1 MSQYIIKVENTSG
14 LAGTVIPDS
23 AFSYVDNLNELNEGQ
38 LRITGTGQTKRGL
51 FEIGSKVYFYR
62 NGSLEFVGL
71 INSLSYLNAGG
82 ISADLKG
89 FEVWLG
95 KENGAYADSPWTS
108 EASATIAAAIIG
120 ESSYLSAGTIEAGAS
135 IDLKLESSSSLYNGL
150 SNLIRST
157 AQDIGIDYTNLE
169 VDILDHKGSSTS
181 VTTLN
186 DRLQITDLTVRKSY
200 PIANDVRVF
209 GKGDGDNQIKST
221 GAYGQDATSKATYG
235 TIQKD
240 YTDPSIITQDQAN
253 NMADKLVAKW
263 KDPVSVYQFDVIN
276 PNLNVVSGDVVTL
289 NAQTK
294 GLSNEEVRI
303 VGLERGVRG
312 SEEFLTLQVTN
323 KEYSQKERSME
334 KYLAELQKGT
344 NDTSTYMQGTTNILT
359 FSEMINANN
368 SAPLRVKAYFSA
380 SDITDEAGNL
390 RVNSFKL
397 DYDVDP
403 FRSGVGSASETD
415 VAPTVSGT
423 SASTAPGVSGTS
435 ASTQPGVSG
444 SSSNTTPGVSG
455 DSGTFYYY
463 SSVGTDSMSTVACSS
478 GSWTTVATVRP
489 GSSYLN
495 QTLLADFTVMGSSGG
510 DEDIQVRIGNDSVY
524 GYIEPGSV
532 GSGGTVWGTYSDGFR
547 DTSMIKVTQI
557 PVGTV
562 TSSTHDIFIQVR
574 PQTGAISLS
583 CYLGIYTAKH
593 SHDDGSY
600 YANSHD
606 HDDGSYYAADH
617 DHDDGSYSAASHG
630 HDDGSYGAASHN
642 HSVSIGDG
650 ISDAGSVNATSVN
663 IYVDFWNGT
672 AWINKHS
679 ILTTGKIIDYD
690 VDLSD
695 GGTYPDA
702 AGFWRARVLTNN
714 ASADLIQGTI
724 KCKHE
729 LDT

>member
-415 VAPTVSGT
+415 VAPTVSGI
-423 SASTAPGVSGTS
+423 SGNDAPGGDVDSHKHDASDSGHDHNNATQTS
-435 ASTQPGVSG
+435 SANYIGESEGTDTG
-444 SSSNTTPGVSG
+444 SSVS
-455 DSGTFYYY
+455 
-463 SSVGTDSMSTVACSS
+463 CSS
-478 GSWTTVATVRP
+478 GTWTTVASEYVGTATNTSVDFYVR
-489 GSSYLN
+489 G
-495 QTLLADFTVMGSSGG
+495 DSGG
-510 DEDIQVRIGNDSVY
+510 AEDISIRIRN
-524 GYIEPGSV
+524 
-532 GSGGTVWGTYSDGFR
+532 SGFAHYVDADCQFGIYVDGFR
-547 DTSMIKVTQI
+547 DDS
-557 PVGTV
+557 
-562 TSSTHDIFIQVR
+562 FIQIQDIKGGPCSSDTISLEVY
-574 PQTGAISLS
+574 PHTGAIDVDA
-583 CYLGIYTAKH
+583 YIGIWEKAHTH
-593 SHDDGSY
+593 SISSWDVSDENAAVSDDNKSPGLDVDSHGHDY
-600 YANSHD
+600 
-606 HDDGSYYAADH
+606 
-617 DHDDGSYSAASHG
+617 GSYSAS
-630 HDDGSYGAASHN
+630 SHN

-679 ILTTGKIIDYD
+679 VLTTGKIIDYD